1 MNPSQRDLEELQP
14 HGRETIAIEQGGVDE
29 VSVVPWT
36 SIFPRKVAR
45 KVARKMGITRKW
57 ATLFVVL
64 AGLFTTSSTITVLV
78 VSLQTIADDLNSS
91 VNMLNWSITGPMLAF
106 GVVGPAYGKIGDLYG
121 HKKVYVYG
129 LFFAGIFAGATVF
142 AWNAP
147 SMIIF
152 RLMSAVAGSAT
163 GPAAMAYI
171 NRLFE
176 PHERVQPMGLWSF
189 TTAGAP
195 VLGVVLGGPLVD
207 SIGWRMIFIIQTP
220 LLLGAALVAWKLL
233 PQTSRM
239 KNVKFDIWGS
249 VTLGFAATL
258 FLLAVNRGHTW
269 GWTSPAILAT
279 FFASIAA
286 SVAFVRVEQAAEAP
300 LLPLHWLRNINLIL
314 PMVIQMLINFAYM
327 GGFIVIPQM
336 LENGLNMKASHIGLL
351 VIARPL
357 TFSLTAPL
365 ASFFTMRVGERVS
378 GALGAAGVIA
388 SMVLLSTIREGS
400 SDLIVII
407 GLGLS
412 GIGFGIAGPALSAL
426 VSNTA
431 PEESIGVAGAMQQL
445 LSQMGAVLGSTVMI
459 SIHEMTMGD
468 GAQNRILPSYGY
480 ALWAGAFT
488 AFVGMLLAFKLTSTD
503 RSNIDAI
510 N

>member
-258 FLLAVNRGHTW
+258 FLLAINRGHTW

-488 AFVGMLLAFKLTSTD
+488 AFVGMVLAFKLTSTD

>member
-1 MNPSQRDLEELQP
+1 MNPPARDNEELSP

-36 SIFPRKVAR
+36 MMFPR

-57 ATLFVVL
+57 ATLIVVL

-78 VSLQTIADDLNSS
+78 VSLQTIADDLHSS
-91 VNMLNWSITGPMLAF
+91 VNVLNWSITGPMLAF

-129 LFFAGIFAGATVF
+129 LAFAGLFALATVF

-147 SMIIF
+147 SMVFF

-176 PHERVQPMGLWSF
+176 PHERVRPMGLWSF

-220 LLLGAALVAWKLL
+220 LLLSAAVVAWYLL

-239 KNVKFDIWGS
+239 KNVKFDVWGS
-249 VTLGFAATL
+249 VTLGFGATL
-258 FLLAVNRGHTW
+258 FLLAINRGHTW
-269 GWTSPAILAT
+269 GWTSPAILVT
-279 FFASIAA
+279 FVASIV
-286 SVAFVRVEQAAEAP
+286 SFYAFVRVEQAAEAP
-300 LLPLHWLRNINLIL
+300 LLPLQWLRNLNLIL

-336 LENGLNMKASHIGLL
+336 LENGLHMKASHIGLL

-365 ASFFTMRVGERVS
+365 ASFFTMRAGERVS
-378 GALGAAGVIA
+378 GVLGATGVIA
-388 SMVLLSTIREGS
+388 SMVLLSTIRGGS
-400 SDLIVII
+400 ADIIVII

-426 VSNTA
+426 VSNSA
-431 PEESIGVAGAMQQL
+431 PEDSIGVAGAMQQL

-459 SIHEMTMGD
+459 SIHEMTLGN
-468 GAQNRILPSYGY
+468 GAENKILPSYGY
-480 ALWAGAFT
+480 ALWSGAFM
-488 AFVGMLLAFKLTSTD
+488 AMLGMFLAFKLTPTD
-503 RSNIDAI
+503 RSAVDLPA
-510 N
+510 

>member
-258 FLLAVNRGHTW
+258 FLLAINRGHTW

-468 GAQNRILPSYGY
+468 GAQNKILPSYGY